1 MSRWAPTA
9 ACIYDLKLVFQLRP
23 GTQGESHLP
32 EGKVAV
38 IVAGPML
45 GTNVLSTSLIAW
57 KAWCVVG
64 NASLFWSALITDDPG
79 NTAEPW
85 APNSE
90 EVAHLIAW
98 RAFSGF

>member
-1 MSRWAPTA
+1 LA
-9 ACIYDLKLVFQLRP
+9 LQVHP
-23 GTQGESHLP
+23 GTQGESNLP

-38 IVAGPML
+38 IVAGPVL

-64 NASLFWSALITDDPG
+64 IASLFWSALITDVPG

-90 EVAHLIAW
+90 GVAHLIAW
-98 RAFSGF
+98 RVFSGF